1 MFTNIIQKKLIKL
14 IISHSQKVLR
24 EVEVEEDDVTPVT
37 VCLSRS
43 GRMLFVG
50 TSKGAVRSYKF
61 PLTKPTEFQ
70 EHIAH
75 TSSITRMRV
84 TFNDEY
90 AISVSEDGTIV
101 IWKIQDK
108 EGRAIKRDK
117 ESGYAEEILIT
128 KSDLEEKN
136 QMMNELRNRVNE
148 LKTENEYQIRLKEMS
163 NADKMKE
170 LTEKFIQEMES
181 LKTKNQVLKTEKEK
195 SDAKHET
202 ETAGILE
209 KQNKELQDLENTNNQ
224 KLMMEY
230 EKYQDLQS
238 KTQKIQEEYERQL
251 SEMEQSREKAINE
264 MQEHYEDVIHKLK
277 LQIEKLQEE
286 IEQQTKEYDETKRQI
301 EEDCDTET
309 IDIKTK
315 YERKL
320 KEQIETNEKISS
332 DANNIRKRVSNKL
345 NSFNKIKI
353 KMISFKDKQNGNRRH
368 RLQA

>member
-1 MFTNIIQKKLIKL
+1 MD
-14 IISHSQKVLR
+14 
-24 EVEVEEDDVTPVT
+24 EDDVVPVT

-50 TSKGAVRSYKF
+50 TSKGTVRSYKF

-90 AISVSEDGTIV
+90 SITTAEDGTIV

-148 LKTENEYQIRLKEMS
+148 LKTENEYQMRLKEMS

-195 SDAKHET
+195 SDAKHEA
-202 ETAGILE
+202 ETASILE

-277 LQIEKLQEE
+277 LEIEKVIEKLMKFKE
-286 IEQQTKEYDETKRQI
+286 I
-301 EEDCDTET
+301 
-309 IDIKTK
+309 
-315 YERKL
+315 L
-320 KEQIETNEKISS
+320 
-332 DANNIRKRVSNKL
+332 
-345 NSFNKIKI
+345 F
-353 KMISFKDKQNGNRRH
+353 
-368 RLQA
+368 

>member
-1 MFTNIIQKKLIKL
+1 
-14 IISHSQKVLR
+14 
-24 EVEVEEDDVTPVT
+24 VT
-37 VCLSRS
+37 VALSRS

-50 TSKGAVRSYKF
+50 TSKGALRSYKF

-75 TSSITRMRV
+75 TSAISRMRV

-90 AISVSEDGTIV
+90 AITSSEDGTIV

-108 EGRAIKRDK
+108 EGRIIKRDK

-148 LKTENEYQIRLKEMS
+148 LKTENEYQMRLKEMS

-195 SDAKHET
+195 SDAKHEA
-202 ETAGILE
+202 ETANILE

-264 MQEHYEDVIHKLK
+264 MQEHYEDVIHKLN
-277 LQIEKLQEE
+277 LQIEK
-286 IEQQTKEYDETKRQI
+286 
-301 EEDCDTET
+301 
-309 IDIKTK
+309 
-315 YERKL
+315 
-320 KEQIETNEKISS
+320 
-332 DANNIRKRVSNKL
+332 VSY
-345 NSFNKIKI
+345 
-353 KMISFKDKQNGNRRH
+353 
-368 RLQA
+368 